1 MDPVASGLTIL
12 DTVRKAVKAA
22 RKLYGAPRELQE
34 LQVEVETFTAVLNDL
49 IVGAFDVRWAS
60 DGIRLAISAT
70 QACLLELQQLIQ
82 YELLKEVPE
91 GTKARRTAW
100 LRKVSRV
107 HEFQEKLSDCR
118 AQRDPGN

>member
-34 LQVEVETFTAVLNDL
+34 LQVEVDTFTAVLNDL